1 MTERPWEA
9 GDEHARW
16 NGYLLPDGRT
26 LRNLVGARTPNEL
39 RQIEDDLVE
48 ARALTLRAS
57 GLPSGYDLEGLRS
70 VHRHLFQDVYAWA
83 GDVRTVSIRKGPEGW
98 FARRDQIRPALE
110 QVAEHLR
117 LTDNLR
123 AVDARH
129 VPRDLAQVY
138 NIVNQVHPFREGNG
152 RTQREFVTALARES
166 GHHLDWTRVTRGRD
180 GYESEND
187 QASRQARV
195 GDPRMLYRM
204 FERITVRADIGGLD
218 AAAFE
223 AVRLAQ
229 SGRDTARRNPRGEA
243 ARPGRRPPEQGTY
256 DHHPEAEEGR
266 GR

>member
-26 LRNLVGARTPNEL
+26 LRNLVGARSPNEL

-48 ARALTLRAS
+48 ARALTLRPS

-98 FARRDQIRPALE
+98 FARRDQIRPAME

-123 AVDARH
+123 AVDATQ

-152 RTQREFVTALARES
+152 RTQREFVTTLARES
-166 GHHLDWTRVTRGRD
+166 GHHLDWTRVTRGRA

-187 QASRQARV
+187 QASRQART

-204 FERITVRADIGGLD
+204 FERITVRAASDGLD
-218 AAAFE
+218 VAAFE
-223 AVRLAQ
+223 AVRIAQ
-229 SGRDTARRNPRGEA
+229 SGHGSARWRRHQGEGERSRRMPVEHHRD
-243 ARPGRRPPEQGTY
+243 
-256 DHHPEAEEGR
+256 AEEGR